1 MLRRLDDTSLCEVLS
16 APVAVLL
23 LSLEGCPH
31 CLAWSEELEQQL
43 AAGRWPGV
51 RFGKA
56 VLDAPGLERFK
67 AENPWL
73 EELEGVPFNVLYR
86 EGEPQDGFAG
96 AGLERLERRLERL
109 VQKHALP

>member
-1 MLRRLDDTSLCEVLS
+1 MLPQVDDASLGEVLG

-23 LSLEGCPH
+23 LSLEACPH
-31 CLAWSEELEQQL
+31 CRAWSEELDHQL

-56 VLDAPGLERFK
+56 VLDVPGLERFK

-86 EGEPQDGFAG
+86 EGEPRDGFAG
-96 AGLERLERRLERL
+96 AGLERLERRLARL
-109 VQKHALP
+109 AQEHAR